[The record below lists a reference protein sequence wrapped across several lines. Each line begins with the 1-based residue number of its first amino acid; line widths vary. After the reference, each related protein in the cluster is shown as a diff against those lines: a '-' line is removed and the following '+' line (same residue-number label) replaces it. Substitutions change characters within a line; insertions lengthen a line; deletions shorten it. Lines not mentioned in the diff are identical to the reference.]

1 MKDIKIY
8 TLEDCLYCIELKKEL
23 KKYNIKYTEFNITN
37 NNLLGD
43 QIEFLWKCE
52 RYPMV
57 LIGEENLFLPESKSN
72 AYNITIYNTIPDLI
86 NLILKNNESISSR
99 NL

>member
-8 TLEDCLYCIELKKEL
+8 TLEDCLYCIELKEEL
-23 KKYNIKYTEFNITN
+23 KKYNIEYTEFNITN
-37 NNLLGD
+37 NELLGD

-52 RYPMV
+52 KYPMV
-57 LIGEENLFLPESKSN
+57 LIGEEILLLPKSKST
-72 AYNITIYNTIPDLI
+72 AYNITTYKTISDLI
-86 NLILKNNESISSR
+86 NLILKHNESISSR